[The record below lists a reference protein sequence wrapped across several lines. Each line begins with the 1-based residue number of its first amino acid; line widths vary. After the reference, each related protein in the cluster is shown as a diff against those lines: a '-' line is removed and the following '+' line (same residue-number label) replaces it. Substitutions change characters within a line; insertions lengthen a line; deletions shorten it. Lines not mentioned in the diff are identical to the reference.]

1 MRLRARIPA
10 PPRGAPAVRTA
21 AHAGSPPQRAKAP
34 GGWRADRP
42 AGYANQDETERGD
55 AGRRETSGI
64 FFQTFAGLPASRGGR
79 TSVSGGVRHPFWR
92 HGSSRRHRPR
102 TCGPVGPPAPP
113 PARERA
119 PRQANMSGLVRTGP
133 RSEPGSGW
141 SWAPN
146 RDGLRPH
153 PETALCRAQRP
164 RRWRPGHRRGTAP
177 PPNEPLRPV
186 TEDAPPVG
194 PGGERVGCRTLHLL
208 CQVSDCHQNGMRYA
222 NQE

>member
-1 MRLRARIPA
+1 MRPGPGLQRRRAA
-10 PPRGAPAVRTA
+10 PRPFEPPPTRVRPRSARRRPEAGGPIGRRGTRTSTRPRG
-21 AHAGSPPQRAKAP
+21 
-34 GGWRADRP
+34 
-42 AGYANQDETERGD
+42 GD

-79 TSVSGGVRHPFWR
+79 ASVSGGARHPFWR

-113 PARERA
+113 PGRERA

-177 PPNEPLRPV
+177 PPNEPPRPV

-194 PGGERVGCRTLHLL
+194 PGGEWRDL
-208 CQVSDCHQNGMRYA
+208 
-222 NQE
+222 